1 MIMTAIRH
9 DVRVARDR
17 IRYGRALLDRPP
29 NSSSPD
35 DEGRDSI
42 ADHSPPALPRTAGP
56 GSSSNQSTLPS
67 PCSNSE
73 FPFLFPASAIYAHA
87 VRPNEH
93 NARSGHS
100 VNRDLEDFVS
110 WGNRTFRNSDG
121 TPPIPPDPTKHLHG
135 TRYRRT
141 LAYFIV
147 RRPRGLIA
155 AALQFGHINTKVT
168 LSYAG
173 RADTSWLDDLAVE
186 RLEMV
191 LEQNDDDAARLAGG
205 EHVSGPSAE
214 EYRARVARSARF
226 AGRVVTSVRNVERL
240 LNQVDPNIHHGEGMT
255 CVWRRET
262 AACRHAKLEAGLPAS
277 DGPDESECRSGCLN
291 LAYTERNIEQQRTW
305 LHRWTTTAAD
315 PLVPRPLRDRAA
327 ALGAQAQAIIER
339 HNQERASRQVPDEER
354 RHAPQAP

>member
-1 MIMTAIRH
+1 
-9 DVRVARDR
+9 
-17 IRYGRALLDRPP
+17 
-29 NSSSPD
+29 
-35 DEGRDSI
+35 
-42 ADHSPPALPRTAGP
+42 
-56 GSSSNQSTLPS
+56 
-67 PCSNSE
+67 
-73 FPFLFPASAIYAHA
+73 
-87 VRPNEH
+87 
-93 NARSGHS
+93 
-100 VNRDLEDFVS
+100 
-110 WGNRTFRNSDG
+110 
-121 TPPIPPDPTKHLHG
+121 
-135 TRYRRT
+135 
-141 LAYFIV
+141 
-147 RRPRGLIA
+147 
-155 AALQFGHINTKVT
+155 